1 MNLEDIGVR
10 RQSVERGDF
19 GKIEINREVEPP
31 FVDRAL
37 AKPPRCIAEDF
48 ANITSRKS

>member
-37 AKPPRCIAEDF
+37 AKPPQMDCRGF
-48 ANITSRKS
+48 RQHN